1 MESRG
6 GRLEGCG
13 KNLSPVIPRPL
24 CGRGISLCPGLSGLQ
39 GGIPRCARN
48 DKRGY
53 GITTMAALYQG
64 TALAVPLRRGKIFFG
79 AGSSA
84 RLKPGPDTM
93 PAKNAARLGAGFFVA
108 RGSSEWRL
116 KADSHG
122 ALRRASGWCAGA
134 PRAAIAGSKPG
145 APAAHRAELQQ
156 RRYSEAATEEAVRE
170 TRAGHAS
177 PGFVATNAVCPAS
190 RAAMGGLGRQPNRF
204 TRRRIHA

>member
-1 MESRG
+1 METPRRQIR
-6 GRLEGCG
+6 RLW
-13 KNLSPVIPRPL
+13 KKPSPVIPRPL
-24 CGRGISLCPGLSGLQ
+24 CGRGIALCPGLSGLQ

-93 PAKNAARLGAGFFVA
+93 PAKNAARLRAGFLAALGMTKVRRRLGAGFLVA

-122 ALRRASGWCAGA
+122 ALRMASGWCADV
-134 PRAAIAGSKPG
+134 PREAIAGSKPRRSQSAAAAG
-145 APAAHRAELQQ
+145 ATAERARQ
-156 RRYSEAATEEAVRE
+156 
-170 TRAGHAS
+170 AGGAS
-177 PGFVATNAVCPAS
+177 IYA
-190 RAAMGGLGRQPNRF
+190 
-204 TRRRIHA
+204 